1 MIEIIR
7 GTTPSIDVELENLDS
22 VKDIEFSLKQ
32 NANGI
37 HIALIKTLKAGEIEM
52 HDTYFRVNLSEVD
65 TFKFSAGSGWVQIR
79 LLSFGNKISSS
90 EEEEIEFLDSLSHK
104 TLSTGGTR

>member
-37 HIALIKTLKAGEIEM
+37 HIGLRKTLLAGDIEVY
-52 HDTYFRVNLSEVD
+52 DNYFRVNLSEAD
-65 TFKFSAGSGWVQIR
+65 TFKFSAGSGSVQIR
-79 LLSFGNKISSS
+79 LLSFGNKVTSS
-90 EEEEIEFLDSLSHK
+90 EEEEVIFLDSLSSK
-104 TLSTGGTR
+104 TLAGGK